1 MRYDLPLIQAQCR
14 EAGFQTSMLDGT
26 CLNVEV
32 THGIILCFVNAER
45 EADCL
50 IGFEDT
56 PWHCHDDLQ
65 LSDAHGRYVD
75 VSYREIAPAL
85 VRGELLICELW
96 KDGTLKERSLIHRDC
111 NDELRFMK
119 PGEEIRIRRSVAL
132 GRRE

>member
-1 MRYDLPLIQAQCR
+1 MRYDLKLIQAQCH
-14 EAGFQTSMLDGT
+14 EAGFQTSMPDGT

-56 PWHCHDDLQ
+56 QWHFHDDPQ
-65 LSDAHGRYVD
+65 YSDAHGRYVD
-75 VSYREIAPAL
+75 VPYREIVPAL
-85 VRGELLICELW
+85 ARGELLVCERW
-96 KDGTLKERSLIHRDC
+96 KDGTLKERSLIHRDY
-111 NDELRFMK
+111 NDELRFME
-119 PGEEIRIRRSVAL
+119 PGEEIRIGRSVAL